1 MFSKH
6 YEIVDKAGPD
16 VMRFKVANT
25 AVQVQA
31 KDLEAYHYIPVM
43 LVATGAAEVA
53 GLYDTYWQSR
63 FWQARRYGGSL

>member
-16 VMRFKVANT
+16 VMSFKVAIT

-31 KDLEAYHYIPVM
+31 KDLEAIS
-43 LVATGAAEVA
+43 
-53 GLYDTYWQSR
+53 TYP
-63 FWQARRYGGSL
+63 